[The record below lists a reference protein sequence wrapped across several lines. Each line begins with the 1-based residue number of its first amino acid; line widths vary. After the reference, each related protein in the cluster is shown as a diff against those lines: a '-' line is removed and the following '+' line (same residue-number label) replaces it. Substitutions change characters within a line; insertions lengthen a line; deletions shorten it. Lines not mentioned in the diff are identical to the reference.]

1 MIDTT
6 ILTAGLDALIA
17 QSPQAAALGMYAAN
31 VQIAQIARSLVR
43 VRTGYTKST
52 IRIEDTSLL
61 ESEVIADGAAL
72 FLELGWHA
80 ANGRPVGPF
89 PFLRPAFDAVWPQV
103 PSLIGG
109 YLMLAMTG
117 QPLPGKAA
125 AGT

>member
-17 QSPQAAALGMYAAN
+17 ESPQAAELGIYQAN
-31 VQIAQIARSLVR
+31 VQIAQLARTLVR

-52 IRIEDTSLL
+52 IRIEDTGLL

-80 ANGRPVGPF
+80 RNGRQVGPF
-89 PFLRPAFDAVWPQV
+89 PFLRPAFDAVWPSV
-103 PSLIGG
+103 PGLIGDWI
-109 YLMLAMTG
+109 YVVMSG
-117 QPLPGKAA
+117 QGLPSKESLGS
-125 AGT
+125 